1 MSLRIV
7 VGTQWGDE
15 GKGRVTDLLAASADI
30 VARFCGGDN
39 AGHTV
44 VTDKG
49 IIKLHLVPVGI
60 THDDVTSY
68 IGRGVVIN
76 PSVLLSEMESH
87 RNAGYEVS
95 PARLKISS
103 RAHMVTPAH
112 IALDAAQERA
122 RGAKAIGTTLR
133 GIGPAFVDRTSR
145 KGLTIGI
152 LSSLDKT
159 KEALESHLLEKN
171 EELRLKYGAPQL
183 DVAAIVADF
192 LSFAPRIAPYLV
204 DDSDFMA
211 DVLAHKRTILAEG
224 TQGMMLDLDHGSYP
238 FVTSANTTAPAALV
252 SLGLGPKEVDS
263 VIGVAK
269 SFTSRVGEGP
279 FPTELSGAAALRLRG
294 TGSNQWD
301 EFGVTTGRAR
311 RVGWLDLEILR
322 YAARVNGL
330 DYLALTKLDI
340 LSGLEEI
347 PVCIAYEMNGEQIKG
362 VPAEPAL
369 LYQCKP
375 VYEILPGWDEEI
387 SGVRKPGDLPQNAR
401 RYVEFVADQTK
412 VPVMLVTV
420 GPHREQNIWF
430 IEG

>member
-1 MSLRIV
+1 MSIKIV

-15 GKGRVTDLLAASADI
+15 GKGRVTDILAASADI

-60 THDDVTSY
+60 AHEHVTSY
-68 IGRGVVIN
+68 ISRGVVVN
-76 PSVLLSEMESH
+76 PSVLLDEMESH
-87 RNAGYEVS
+87 RESGYEVN
-95 PARLKISS
+95 PTRLKISS

-112 IALDAAQERA
+112 IALDAAQEQA
-122 RGAKAIGTTLR
+122 RGSKAIGTTLR

-152 LSSLDKT
+152 LASPRKT
-159 KEALESHLLEKN
+159 EEALESHLIEKN
-171 EELRLKYGAPQL
+171 EELRLKYGAPEL
-183 DVAAIVADF
+183 DVASIVADY
-192 LSFAPRIAPYLV
+192 LSFSPRIAPFLV
-204 DDSDFMA
+204 DDSDFIA
-211 DVLAHKRTILAEG
+211 DVLAQKRTILAEG

-252 SLGLGPKEVDS
+252 SLGLGPKEVES

-279 FPTELSGAAALRLRG
+279 FPTELSGALALRLRG
-294 TGSNQWD
+294 TGRNQWD

-347 PVCIAYEMNGEQIKG
+347 PVCVAYEINGEQIRG
-362 VPAEPAL
+362 VPSEPLL

-375 VYEILPGWDEEI
+375 VYKVLPGWSTDI
-387 SGVRKPGDLPQNAR
+387 TGVRKPSDLPQNAR
-401 RYVEFVADQTK
+401 RYVEFVEDQTK
-412 VPVMLVTV
+412 IPVMLATV
-420 GPHREQNIWF
+420 GPHREQNVWF
-430 IEG
+430 ING

>member
-15 GKGRVTDLLAASADI
+15 GKGRVTDLLASSADI

-68 IGRGVVIN
+68 IGRGVVVN
-76 PSVLLSEMESH
+76 PSVLLDEMESH
-87 RNAGYEVS
+87 RSAGYEVN

-122 RGAKAIGTTLR
+122 RGPKAIGTTLR

-152 LSSLDKT
+152 LSSPRKT
-159 KEALESHLLEKN
+159 EEALENHLLEKN
-171 EELRLKYGAPQL
+171 EELRLQYGAPEL
-183 DVAAIVADF
+183 DVASIVEDF
-192 LSFAPRIAPYLV
+192 ISFSPRIAPFLV
-204 DDSDFMA
+204 DDSAFMA
-211 DVLAHKRTILAEG
+211 DLLARKRTILAEG

-252 SLGLGPKEVDS
+252 SLGLGPKEVES

-279 FPTELSGAAALRLRG
+279 FPTELSGEAALRLRG

-301 EFGVTTGRAR
+301 EFGVTTGRPR
-311 RVGWLDLEILR
+311 RVGWLDLEILK
-322 YAARVNGL
+322 YAARINGL

-347 PVCIAYEMNGEQIKG
+347 PVCVAYEMNGKPGKG
-362 VPAEPAL
+362 VPSEPSL

-375 VYEILPGWDEEI
+375 LYEVLPGWDGDI
-387 SGVRKPGDLPQNAR
+387 SAVRKPSDLPQNAR
-401 RYVEFVADQTK
+401 RYVEFVEEQIK
-412 VPVMLVTV
+412 VPVMLATV
-420 GPHREQNIWF
+420 GPHREQNIWL
-430 IEG
+430 ING